1 MIIMMIILVLA
12 GLGVGAL
19 AKLIVEGV
27 FLNSR
32 WLFGKIKDYLRERN
46 ARKVF
51 VAQIKNMVDQMK
63 ADKEQNQ
70 NTVDIDDI
78 LGDLNSEENLIE
90 VRIEPDGEITEDN
103 ITIYKND
110 TLDPKIKQKLKQG
123 KGQLLIES
131 KTAA

>member
-1 MIIMMIILVLA
+1 MITATIIGILA
-12 GLGVGAL
+12 SLGAGAL
-19 AKLIVEGV
+19 AALIVKCV
-27 FLNSR
+27 FLAAQ

-51 VAQIKNMVDQMK
+51 VAQVKNMVDQMK

>member
-51 VAQIKNMVDQMK
+51 VAQISSMIQQVKQD
-63 ADKEQNQ
+63 AEQNQ

-90 VRIEPDGEITEDN
+90 VRIEPDGEIIEDN

-110 TLDPKIKQKLKQG
+110 TLDPRIKQRLCQSN
-123 KGQLLIES
+123 GQLMITG
-131 KTAA
+131 TAA

>member
-1 MIIMMIILVLA
+1 M
-12 GLGVGAL
+12 
-19 AKLIVEGV
+19 IVEGV

-51 VAQIKNMVDQMK
+51 VAQISSMIQQVKQD
-63 ADKEQNQ
+63 AEQNQ

-78 LGDLNSEENLIE
+78 LGDLNSEDNLIE
-90 VRIEPDGEITEDN
+90 VRIEPDGEIIEDN

-110 TLDPKIKQKLKQG
+110 TLDPRIKQRLCQSN
-123 KGQLLIES
+123 GQLMITG
-131 KTAA
+131 TAA